1 VLINQSKSQ
10 LAIQYA
16 HHVLDTAPQT
26 FVFWVH
32 ASTQAR
38 FEEAYRGIA
47 DRLELPGRNDPKANV
62 LRLVSNW
69 LCNETN
75 GQWMMVVDNVDD
87 VQMFFPSRE
96 RQGDEAHVSLQT
108 PLAIYLP
115 QSRNG
120 SILITS
126 RSKDAAVRLA
136 GGYHKITEV
145 LAMDESQG
153 LQLLW
158 NKLQDLPS
166 EESAVDLLRALD
178 CIPLAITQA
187 AAYINQ
193 RAHMTTASYLDEF
206 QRNNKKREHLLNWD
220 AGELR
225 RDRSASNSIVTTWQ
239 MSFERIRQERPSA
252 ADLLS
257 LMSFFNPQ
265 GIPESTL
272 RRHSRT
278 AAGIAETWAEGEAD
292 SAFDE
297 DLDTLLAYSFVAV
310 TANSNECEM
319 HALVQFCMQAWLSSY
334 NDAEQWEQRFIT
346 LMAQELPT
354 GNYENWEKC
363 QQLLP
368 HIEKLYNTQ
377 PAADD
382 ALKAWT
388 QVLTNAAWY
397 LCMRGGYSIA
407 RQLATKALAARESV
421 FGLDKGQTLTSVAVL
436 ALVLQYQG
444 KYDEAEKLN
453 RRALEGREKELGVH
467 HPDTLTSVS
476 NLASVVQYQ
485 GKYDEAEK
493 LNWRALEGREKELG
507 VHHPD
512 TLTSVDNLAGVLRYQ
527 GKYDEAEKLN
537 WRALEGREKEL
548 GVHHPDTLTSVSN
561 LASVM
566 QYQGKYDKAEKLNRR
581 ALEGREKELGIHHPD
596 TLKSVSNL
604 ALVMSRQSKVE
615 EVGLTYMRKLV
626 GKDMAMLQD
635 TDIEG
640 GTPHLILEPQ
650 VDDDFTTAST
660 LQGKSSIGVSQSKTL
675 VGEEEMSNQAK
686 DSLIDEIYDDD
697 PLDASSVSSRVTT
710 AREKDGKAHIAYFL
724 ATDAELRRLC
734 SGIMDKVDRAEFADI
749 GRRLLK
755 TFYLGLLGD
764 AQTELEIQS
773 VRLLKSRKSRVRIS
787 TDIVDIIT
795 SADAQDAEK
804 KRKIIEQI
812 RMRKE
817 RLENWAKRHAHTP
830 LHNRNSQPLGAEQHE
845 QWAGEDSYEGHENPR
860 IQEDGGNQGDQ
871 EEGDEKHGTYSDVES
886 ESESEHDED
895 TLPNLTEMEVFFR
908 NSKSFQALIYG
919 FKERLLPQSLRDIV
933 SSTPVELSNEEDKSV
948 VNYTKALVEDYT
960 MLDWNWWPLGP
971 RMRPLNPNESRLVW
985 HCVSKICMAKFT

>member
-1 VLINQSKSQ
+1 
-10 LAIQYA
+10 
-16 HHVLDTAPQT
+16 
-26 FVFWVH
+26 
-32 ASTQAR
+32 
-38 FEEAYRGIA
+38 
-47 DRLELPGRNDPKANV
+47 
-62 LRLVSNW
+62 
-69 LCNETN
+69 
-75 GQWMMVVDNVDD
+75 
-87 VQMFFPSRE
+87 
-96 RQGDEAHVSLQT
+96 
-108 PLAIYLP
+108 
-115 QSRNG
+115 
-120 SILITS
+120 
-126 RSKDAAVRLA
+126 
-136 GGYHKITEV
+136 
-145 LAMDESQG
+145 
-153 LQLLW
+153 
-158 NKLQDLPS
+158 
-166 EESAVDLLRALD
+166 
-178 CIPLAITQA
+178 
-187 AAYINQ
+187 
-193 RAHMTTASYLDEF
+193 
-206 QRNNKKREHLLNWD
+206 
-220 AGELR
+220 
-225 RDRSASNSIVTTWQ
+225 
-239 MSFERIRQERPSA
+239 
-252 ADLLS
+252 
-257 LMSFFNPQ
+257 
-265 GIPESTL
+265 
-272 RRHSRT
+272 
-278 AAGIAETWAEGEAD
+278 
-292 SAFDE
+292 
-297 DLDTLLAYSFVAV
+297 
-310 TANSNECEM
+310 
-319 HALVQFCMQAWLSSY
+319 
-334 NDAEQWEQRFIT
+334 
-346 LMAQELPT
+346 
-354 GNYENWEKC
+354 
-363 QQLLP
+363 
-368 HIEKLYNTQ
+368 
-377 PAADD
+377 
-382 ALKAWT
+382 
-388 QVLTNAAWY
+388 
-397 LCMRGGYSIA
+397 MRGGYSIA
-407 RQLATKALAARESV
+407 RQLATQALAARESV

-436 ALVLQYQG
+436 ALVL
-444 KYDEAEKLN
+444 
-453 RRALEGREKELGVH
+453 
-467 HPDTLTSVS
+467 
-476 NLASVVQYQ
+476 QYQ

-537 WRALEGREKEL
+537 RRALEGREKEL
-548 GVHHPDTLTSVSN
+548 GVHHPDTLTSVYN
-561 LASVM
+561 LAGVLR
-566 QYQGKYDKAEKLNRR
+566 YQGKYDEAEKLNRR

-596 TLKSVSNL
+596 TLKSMSNL

-640 GTPHLILEPQ
+640 GSPHLILEPQ

-660 LQGKSSIGVSQSKTL
+660 LQGQSSIGVSQSKTL

-734 SGIMDKVDRAEFADI
+734 SDIMDKVDRAEFADI

-845 QWAGEDSYEGHENPR
+845 QWAGEDSYEDHENPR

-985 HCVSKICMAKFT
+985 HCVSNICMAKFT